1 MRHLGVSR
9 RQLFEQVEQPALL
22 PLPPEAY
29 EYAEWQRCRAGLDY
43 HVEVDRH
50 FYSVPHHLTR
60 RPLEARFT
68 ATTVEIFDAGKRVAS
83 HLRSPLRGR
92 HTTVPEHMPSS
103 HRRYLGWTHERIQRD
118 AEATGPATAALIEA
132 ILRTR
137 RHPEQGFRSCVG
149 ILRLAKGYGSDRL
162 EAACERALAIGAH
175 SYTSLAS
182 ILKNGLDRQAPKE
195 PRDTSPLPAHPNL
208 RGAGYYH

>member
-1 MRHLGVSR
+1 
-9 RQLFEQVEQPALL
+9 
-22 PLPPEAY
+22 
-29 EYAEWQRCRAGLDY
+29 
-43 HVEVDRH
+43 
-50 FYSVPHHLTR
+50 VPSIC
-60 RPLEARFT
+60 P
-68 ATTVEIFDAGKRVAS
+68 
-83 HLRSPLRGR
+83 
-92 HTTVPEHMPSS
+92 S
-103 HRRYLGWTHERIQRD
+103 HRRCGLDPRAHPARS
-118 AEATGPATAALIEA
+118 EATGPARGSDRGHLPAAIPGGL
-132 ILRTR
+132 
-137 RHPEQGFRSCVG
+137 PVG

>member
-1 MRHLGVSR
+1 M
-9 RQLFEQVEQPALL
+9 
-22 PLPPEAY
+22 
-29 EYAEWQRCRAGLDY
+29 
-43 HVEVDRH
+43 
-50 FYSVPHHLTR
+50 
-60 RPLEARFT
+60 PLEARFT
-68 ATTVEIFDAGKRVAS
+68 ATTVEIFHVGKRVAS
-83 HLRSPLRGR
+83 HVRSPIRSR

-103 HRRYLGWTHERIQRD
+103 HRRYFGWTHERIQRD
-118 AEATGPATAALIEA
+118 AEATGPATAALIEV

-182 ILKNGLDRQAPKE
+182 ILKNGLDRQAPQE